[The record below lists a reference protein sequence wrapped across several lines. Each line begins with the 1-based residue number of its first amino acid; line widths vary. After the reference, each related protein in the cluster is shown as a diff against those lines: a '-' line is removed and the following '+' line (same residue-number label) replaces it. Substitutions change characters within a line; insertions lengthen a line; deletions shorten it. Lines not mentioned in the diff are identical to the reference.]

1 MESHIVT
8 RLASI
13 SVDTCAACVVMNA
26 RAIAMAIQPDDEGDS
41 WMPMSAVEY
50 AGILMRVIRI
60 RMAMEATG
68 RNGAIVSVLSALED
82 DGIAI
87 YATFLTTEAEKRA
100 LSMLRD
106 SLRVVMPEPAA
117 DPATAVFNRVQEM
130 RAARVPDDPWLH
142 WRR

>member
-8 RLASI
+8 RLASVSI
-13 SVDTCAACVVMNA
+13 ETCAACVVMNA
-26 RAIAMAIQPDDEGDS
+26 RAIAMAIQPEADGDS
-41 WMPMSAVEY
+41 WIPACATEY
-50 AGILMRVIRI
+50 AAILMRVIRI
-60 RMAMEATG
+60 RMAMESAG
-68 RNGAIVSVLSALED
+68 RNGALVSVLSALED

-106 SLRVVMPEPAA
+106 SLCLALPDAA
-117 DPATAVFNRVQEM
+117 PDPASAVFERVQEM
-130 RAARVPDDPWLH
+130 RAIRVPSDPWLY